1 MNFNELPQVSDEN
14 EIMFSTEF
22 RSESEYTPEPVGC
35 QRMHNMLY
43 EGRHRAQLN
52 GVWITDPLFDLSGF
66 AEVLFGGP
74 HTRRPHCQDVGGR
87 PRTGGVAAT
96 ALPVGRK
103 GKAFPHIT
111 AAEPRRT

>member
-1 MNFNELPQVSDEN
+1 MNFNELPQVSDES

-66 AEVLFGGP
+66 AEVLFGEP
-74 HTRRPHCQDVGGR
+74 HAHRPHC
-87 PRTGGVAAT
+87 
-96 ALPVGRK
+96 
-103 GKAFPHIT
+103 
-111 AAEPRRT
+111 